1 MRKWGGEYMDENRI
15 LKLRLENTIEY
26 YENALNTRPKKETME
41 MLELLKECHDV
52 VSNIVMLEDDLK

>member
-1 MRKWGGEYMDENRI
+1 MDENRI